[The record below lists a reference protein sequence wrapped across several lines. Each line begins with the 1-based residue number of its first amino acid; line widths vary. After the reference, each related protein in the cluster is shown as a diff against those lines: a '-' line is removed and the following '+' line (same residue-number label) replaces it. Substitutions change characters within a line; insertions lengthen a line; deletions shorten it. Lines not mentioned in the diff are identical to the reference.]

1 VEPAIDAHQHFWN
14 PARLRPP
21 WLGPQHGILDAA
33 FEPDD
38 LEPLLTP
45 AGVDRTVV
53 VQSADL
59 TADNELMLDYA
70 RAHMWVSAI
79 VGWVPL
85 ESPLETAPR
94 LDELAAEPL
103 FRGVRHLL
111 HEETDPHWLLRPA
124 VLESLALLEARD
136 LVFEI
141 PAIFPRHL
149 QDVPRVAAA
158 CPGLRIVV
166 DHLGKPPLDGEG
178 FDDWARQL
186 RAAAGAPNVLAKI
199 SGLNTA
205 TSSTSWTSADL
216 APAVDVAL
224 ECFGPSRLLCGSDWP
239 VALLN
244 GDYPR
249 VWQATRELL
258 APLSEGERSAI
269 LTGTAERLYGLA
281 AEA

>member
-1 VEPAIDAHQHFWN
+1 VAVEPAIDTHQHFWN
-14 PARLRPP
+14 PGRLRPP
-21 WLGPQHGILDAA
+21 WLGPQHGILDAV

-38 LEPLLTP
+38 LEPLLAQ
-45 AGVDRTVV
+45 AGIERTVV

-59 TADNELMLDYA
+59 TADTELMLEYA
-70 RAHMWVSAI
+70 RDHTWIAAV

-85 ESPLETAPR
+85 ESPLEAAAR
-94 LDELAAEPL
+94 LDEFAGEPR

-111 HEETDPHWLLRPA
+111 LEEPDPHWVLRPR

-141 PAIFPRHL
+141 PAVFPLHL
-149 QDVPRVAAA
+149 GDVPTVAAA
-158 CPGLRIVV
+158 CPELRIVV
-166 DHLGKPPLDGEG
+166 DHLGKPPLDREG
-178 FDDWARQL
+178 FDEWAQHL
-186 RAAAGAPNVLAKI
+186 RAAAAAPNVSAKI

-205 TSSTSWTSADL
+205 TSSTNWTSADL
-216 APAVDVAL
+216 APAVSVAL
-224 ECFGPSRLLCGSDWP
+224 ECFGPARLLCGSDWP

-244 GDYPR
+244 GDYAR

-258 APLSEGERSAI
+258 APLSDGERSAI

-281 AEA
+281 A